1 MQKPDRT
8 AGSLILCGRA
18 PSDHA
23 ELVTERAAILEYDGG
38 MSRATAERAAVA
50 EVGPCFLC
58 GGGRFWVSR
67 WGVIV
72 CERCHPPADT
82 KLIER
87 SITANV

>member
-1 MQKPDRT
+1 MRKADTT
-8 AGSLILCGRA
+8 AESLILCGCA

-38 MSRATAERAAVA
+38 MTRATAVREAVA
-50 EVGPCFLC
+50 EVGPCFVC

-72 CERCHPPADT
+72 CERCHPPADP

-87 SITANV
+87 NITANV